1 MNDKDLHVIGHL
13 EELRSRIIK
22 TLAAFI
28 VIFIIMFIYVQ
39 DIYHWLIKDLDQ
51 KLAIL
56 GPGDIV
62 WVYMMIAV
70 VFSVAAVIP
79 VAAYQI
85 WKFVA
90 PALKPEERKVTLI
103 FIPFLFLL
111 FLCGIGFGYFVLFPT
126 VLGFLTS
133 LSQGQFET
141 LFTAA
146 EYFRFMINLTLPFG
160 LLFEMPLLVIF
171 LTRLGILNPMRL
183 AKVRK
188 LSYFI
193 LIIISILVTPP
204 DFMSDIMVTVPL
216 LVLYELSV
224 TLSKVVYRKRFLPT
238 NEGLAISD

>member
-1 MNDKDLHVIGHL
+1 MDGKELHILGHL
-13 EELRSRIIK
+13 EELRARIIK
-22 TLAAFI
+22 TVIAFI
-28 VIFIIMFIYVQ
+28 VIFIIMFINVQ
-39 DIYHWLIKDLDQ
+39 DIYYWLIRDLDQ
-51 KLAIL
+51 KLAVL

-62 WVYMMIAV
+62 WVYMMITA
-70 VFSVAAVIP
+70 VFSVAALIP

-90 PALKPEERKVTLI
+90 PALKPEERRVTLW

-141 LFTAA
+141 MFTAG
-146 EYFRFMINLTLPFG
+146 EYFRFMLNLTLPFG
-160 LLFEMPLLVIF
+160 ILFEMPLLVIF
-171 LTRLGILNPMRL
+171 LTRLGIVNPMRL

-193 LIIISILVTPP
+193 LIVVSILVTPP
-204 DFMSDIMVTVPL
+204 DFMSDILVIVPL

-224 TLSKVVYRKRFLPT
+224 TLSKIVYRKKLLK
-238 NEGLAISD
+238 EAI